1 MRGMNTSTLKTAALV
16 AVLIAQN
23 AFAVD
28 SATRNANLVTGGLPV
43 LAAGM
48 SYFSNDTDGVV
59 QLIKSE
65 AVTVMITEGLKNTTH
80 QTRPDGSDNKS
91 FPSRHA
97 AVAFSAAQY
106 MQMKGGWEYGLP
118 AYAAAAY
125 VANARVQSNRHRWR
139 DVAAGA
145 ATGALTTYYFT
156 DETKGRRLGMT
167 WSAGTTSVV
176 YQQALK

>member
-1 MRGMNTSTLKTAALV
+1 MNLRIHKAAAIFAAL
-16 AVLIAQN
+16 LAQN

-28 SATRNANLVTGGLPV
+28 STTRNTNIITGGLPV
-43 LAAGM
+43 LAAGL
-48 SYFSNDTDGVV
+48 SYFNDDTEGVV

-65 AVTVMITEGLKNTTH
+65 AATVLITEGLKNASH

-97 AVAFSAAQY
+97 AVAFSAAQF

-118 AYAAAAY
+118 SYAAAAY
-125 VANARVQSNRHRWR
+125 VANARVESNRHRWR

-145 ATGALTTYYFT
+145 ATGAVTTYYFT
-156 DETKGRRLGMT
+156 DEKHDRRLGMM
-167 WSAGTTSVV
+167 WSGSTATFQ
-176 YQQALK
+176 YQQSLR

>member
-1 MRGMNTSTLKTAALV
+1 MNLRKHKVAAIFAALV
-16 AVLIAQN
+16 AQN

-28 SATRNANLVTGGLPV
+28 STTRSANLITGGLPV
-43 LAAGM
+43 VAAGL
-48 SYFSNDTDGVV
+48 SYLSNDTEGVV

-65 AVTVMITEGLKNTTH
+65 AATVLLTEGLKNASH

-125 VANARVQSNRHRWR
+125 VANARVESNRHRWR

-145 ATGALTTYYFT
+145 ATGAATTYYFT
-156 DETKGRRLGMT
+156 DDKRDSRFGVIWSGRT
-167 WSAGTTSVV
+167 AAVQ
-176 YQQALK
+176 YQQALR

>member
-1 MRGMNTSTLKTAALV
+1 MNPRTLKVVAFFL
-16 AVLIAQN
+16 AVLATQQ
-23 AFAVD
+23 AYAVD
-28 SATRNANLVTGGLPV
+28 STTRNANLITAGLPV
-43 LAAGM
+43 VAAGF
-48 SYFSNDTDGVV
+48 SYLNNDTEGLV

-65 AVTVMITEGLKNTTH
+65 AATVLITEGLKNATH

-97 AVAFSAAQY
+97 AVAFSAAQF

-118 AYAAAAY
+118 SYAAAAY
-125 VANARVQSNRHRWR
+125 VANARVESNRHRWR

-156 DETKGRRLGMT
+156 DDKNQRRLGMM
-167 WSAGTTSVV
+167 WSGSTTTLQF
-176 YQQALK
+176 QQALK

>member
-1 MRGMNTSTLKTAALV
+1 MNKRILQAAALLT
-16 AVLIAQN
+16 ALAIWP
-23 AFAVD
+23 AFALD
-28 SATRNANLVTGGLPV
+28 STTRNANLVTAGLPA
-43 LAAGM
+43 LAAGW
-48 SYFSNDTDGVV
+48 SYFNNDTDGVV
-59 QLIKSE
+59 QLVKSE
-65 AVTVMITEGLKNTTH
+65 AATVLITEGLKNATH

-125 VANARVQSNRHRWR
+125 VANARVESNRHRWR

-156 DETKGRRLGMT
+156 DETKSRRLGMT

>member
-1 MRGMNTSTLKTAALV
+1 MTKFSIRAFTALV
-16 AVLIAQN
+16 LSCVSVQS
-23 AFAVD
+23 FAVD
-28 SATRNANLVTGGLPV
+28 STTRNANIVTGGLPV
-43 LAAGM
+43 LAAGL
-48 SYFSNDTDGVV
+48 SYLSNDTDGVV

-65 AVTVMITEGLKNTTH
+65 AATVLLTEGLKNASH

-118 AYAAAAY
+118 SYAAAAY
-125 VANARVQSNRHRWR
+125 VANARVESNRHRWR

-145 ATGALTTYYFT
+145 ATGAATTYYFT
-156 DETKGRRLGMT
+156 DDKRDSRFGVMWTGS
-167 WSAGTTSVV
+167 SATFQ
-176 YQQALK
+176 YQQALR

>member
-1 MRGMNTSTLKTAALV
+1 MNKRILQAAALLTALAIRPV
-16 AVLIAQN
+16 
-23 AFAVD
+23 FALD
-28 SATRNANLVTGGLPV
+28 STTRNANLVTAGLPA
-43 LAAGM
+43 LAAGW
-48 SYFSNDTDGVV
+48 SYFNNDTDGVV
-59 QLIKSE
+59 QLVKSE
-65 AVTVMITEGLKNTTH
+65 AATVLITEGLKNATH

-106 MQMKGGWEYGLP
+106 MQMKGGWEHGLP

>member
-1 MRGMNTSTLKTAALV
+1 MNSRTFKVVALLATLAAQH
-16 AVLIAQN
+16 AY
-23 AFAVD
+23 AVD
-28 SATRNANLVTGGLPV
+28 SATRNANLITAGLPV
-43 LAAGM
+43 VAAGL
-48 SYFSNDTDGVV
+48 SYLNNDTDGLV
-59 QLIKSE
+59 QLVKSE
-65 AVTVMITEGLKNTTH
+65 AATVLITEGLKNASH

-118 AYAAAAY
+118 SYAAAAY
-125 VANARVQSNRHRWR
+125 VANARVESNRHRWR

-156 DETKGRRLGMT
+156 DDKSQRRLGMM
-167 WSAGTTSVV
+167 WSSGTATIQF
-176 YQQALK
+176 QQALR